1 MIGNS
6 SFFACLPQF
15 KSKCK
20 TSFNVVI
27 TGPDTTVVYT
37 TALTDCWLLLALFFL
52 FKCWKKQAYKVQL
65 SWNYLLLLSISTTN
79 EVYFMISFFYHYHGL
94 SQIYQYQGIVF
105 LEITMQKKM
114 LVIMFVWCLIHGF
127 GGSLQKLCVYR
138 PIYCCWNVLLPNK
151 KSCIGQAIIVRK
163 LRGYT
168 CIIML
173 WKYHYISGIKWSKE

>member
-1 MIGNS
+1 MWSLQVQIQQL
-6 SFFACLPQF
+6 FTPQHW
-15 KSKCK
+15 
-20 TSFNVVI
+20 
-27 TGPDTTVVYT
+27 PTVDY
-37 TALTDCWLLLALFFL
+37 CWHFFFL
-52 FKCWKKQAYKVQL
+52 FKSWKNKHTKY
-65 SWNYLLLLSISTTN
+65 NFLSISTTN
-79 EVYFMISFFYHYHGL
+79 KVYFMISFFYHYHGL
-94 SQIYQYQGIVF
+94 SQIYQHQGIMF